1 MKITYKFFLS
11 TLALTLSFLGYTS
24 SNIVLAQETSATDAS
39 RASKKSKSK
48 SKSRRR
54 ATTTNTN
61 AEYTKEDCATKYIAA
76 LDRECYNT
84 NTTNDGGVY
93 ADCSDKTM
101 TDLYDI
107 MDMQLSSI
115 VGVDKLNTYK
125 KKCDGY
131 KGYALTK
138 WLDAK
143 QTVETSAIK
152 GSFEC
157 VHAFKKLSAAKKCS
171 AAALAHNGNAFEFAE
186 LMKVSCGD
194 QPDVAEKFAKAGDIG
209 LSNVAEML
217 DNYSTLQFT
226 NKSTN
231 WRQAVE
237 SVLAGYMY
245 DAKQKCG
252 EEDYAIIEQNY
263 FTEDKRD
270 NIIKKTKESFAIAAA
285 ENLGNRT
292 ANAIMYNTYAANPNN
307 NNKASMGTGAVVAT
321 SVANGISAGI
331 INSKLNPGIH
341 PVSAP
346 IPPVG
351 VVVAPVVA
359 PVGPIPPIGPGPHKI
374 KSQNAFGNT
383 TPQLSNALYL
393 NNVYVIDGVYNV
405 NNTRARLINILNSGD
420 VGSLDNQ
427 DNIDVAIIKALG
439 GRAGTV
445 DGDLYN
451 TLENLTEGD
460 TFIIR
465 QADLKYCQVLSID
478 AYGNLNPL
486 TETEIRTN
494 EYLPTYIHGCFRIV
508 E

>member
-1 MKITYKFFLS
+1 MKATHKFFLS
-11 TLALTLSFLGYTS
+11 TFALTLSFWGLILS
-24 SNIVLAQETSATDAS
+24 SNIAFAQDTSALDAS
-39 RASKKSKSK
+39 RASKKTKSK

-54 ATTTNTN
+54 TTNTNTN

-84 NTTNDGGVY
+84 NTTNEGGVY
-93 ADCSDKTM
+93 ADCSDRTM
-101 TDLYDI
+101 TDFYDI

-115 VGVDKLNTYK
+115 VGIDKLNTYK
-125 KKCDGY
+125 KKCDAY
-131 KGYALTK
+131 KSYALTK

-143 QTVETSAIK
+143 QIVETSAIK

-157 VHAFKKLSAAKKCS
+157 VNAFKKLSAAKKCS
-171 AAALAHNGNAFEFAE
+171 MAALSHNGNAFEFAE

-231 WRQAVE
+231 WKQAVE

-270 NIIKKTKESFAIAAA
+270 NIVKKTKESFAVAAA
-285 ENLGNRT
+285 ANLGNR
-292 ANAIMYNTYAANPNN
+292 ASNAVIYNTYAANPNN
-307 NNKASMGTGAVVAT
+307 NNKLSMDTSAIVAT
-321 SVANGISAGI
+321 SVASGISTGI
-331 INSKLNPGIH
+331 MNSKLNPGQNPVYVPVRPMGRIHIH
-341 PVSAP
+341 PRVKDP
-346 IPPVG
+346 
-351 VVVAPVVA
+351 
-359 PVGPIPPIGPGPHKI
+359 
-374 KSQNAFGNT
+374 NLFGNT
-383 TPQLSNALYL
+383 MPQLSNALDL
-393 NNVYVIDGVYNV
+393 GNVYVIDNVYNI

-427 DNIDVAIIKALG
+427 DNIDIAIINALG

-460 TFIIR
+460 TFIIK
-465 QADLKYCQVLSID
+465 QADFKYCQVLSID
-478 AYGNLNPL
+478 VYGNLHPL

-494 EYLPTYIHGCFRIV
+494 EYLPTYIHGCFRII